1 MAFKYEDLFTGL
13 GVGSGEIKDYGR
25 NLFKDKFS
33 MDEYGMYLPEFNEP
47 LFKEAFQAVG
57 DEKNASLGMSL
68 GGLQQGLI
76 GQDYGTGGGFGGSNR
91 VDMLKEYA
99 SSAGAESYGAELGK
113 AQATEQAS
121 YGAMQGQL
129 SNFMSGTRQAGLNVL
144 QMDPTGSGGE
154 LATEGDKQKIL
165 GAINSLTNPSIANMF
180 QKRYNDLNQF
190 STMKD
195 IDDIMEQLNY
205 FLGEQ
210 V

>member
-57 DEKNASLGMSL
+57 DEKNASF
-68 GGLQQGLI
+68 
-76 GQDYGTGGGFGGSNR
+76 GGFGGSNR
-91 VDMLKEYA
+91 VDRLKEYA